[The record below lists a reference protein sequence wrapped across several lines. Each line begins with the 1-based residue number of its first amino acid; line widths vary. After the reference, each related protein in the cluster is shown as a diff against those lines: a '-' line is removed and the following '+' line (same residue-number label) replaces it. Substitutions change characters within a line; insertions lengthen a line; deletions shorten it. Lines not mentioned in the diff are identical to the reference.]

1 MERGLRRD
9 FCRRRRP
16 GEATPEPR
24 RGQASPQEAEE
35 EAAASRTSLSPAAGL
50 RGAEDGGAGAM
61 EDEERQKKLEAGK
74 AKLAQFRQRKA
85 HSDGQ
90 NVSKKQKKRKKV
102 SNAKDDELVQESL
115 DIEQSQGEEASL
127 HTCQRG
133 ATATSDFAIVRT
145 LHSGE
150 VIQHDQTYTTEV
162 SYSSALY
169 TLDKDN
175 KLESEIST
183 TANDYSSEA
192 NGCSFLTR
200 TDVSVDFIREEEFGF
215 GENGSEH
222 GMRHSLTQVE
232 IMENELAGK
241 QQEIEELNKELE
253 EMRAACGTEGLQQLQ
268 EFEAAIKKRDDII
281 AQLTSNLQQARK
293 EKDETM
299 REFLD
304 LTEQSQKLQI
314 QFRHLQASEALR
326 NTSHSSTAAD
336 LLQAKQ
342 QILAYQQQ
350 LEEQEQLLRNYQ
362 MKNED
367 LEVQV
372 SLLQQKVTNVEMEK
386 YKAVEDSS
394 KKKLKEKETI
404 IEELEA
410 KIIEEEENKF
420 ILQKNLSAA
429 EKLLEEAKA
438 EILLKSQEMHN
449 VTIELTNSKQ
459 KERQCSDEIKQ
470 LMGTVEELQKR
481 CHKDSQ
487 LENEIV
493 QRMERN
499 AEKRLEELRAELE
512 EMHGE
517 QIVHMKQE
525 LVREHTTEI
534 EKLLAQ
540 QKTDLERTLN
550 LHSGNTNEDK
560 IHLMNIA
567 INELNLMLQDANYQR
582 EKVRQDLSQQLEAVS
597 SKKSS
602 LQNQVE
608 ELSQELSFAREQI
621 QRAKQTIREKES
633 QLHEAAKLQMAVGEL
648 KAQLASAS
656 EIKEELELKHEA
668 EVTNYKIKLEMLERE
683 KDAVLDRMAES
694 QESELERLRTQ
705 LLFSHEE
712 ELSKLRDDLQE
723 EHRIN
728 TENLRDNLAMQ
739 YKQQLDGLRNE
750 MSKTIETMQFEND
763 NLITQQNQLMLEI
776 SRLKDLQET
785 LVNSKSEEMT
795 LQIQEL
801 QKEIEVLRQEE
812 KEKGTLEQEIQE
824 LQLKTEL
831 LEKEMKEREDSL
843 QEKCSLLETQNS
855 ILVEDFNALQE
866 KLKKYSVM
874 NMEENLV
881 CIDGVSSNSP
891 DFDLQKRVENLMA
904 ENEHLVKQ
912 DIELKEEI
920 ERLKNS
926 FSFAER
932 NFELNYQEL
941 QEKYASLLK
950 VKSDLEVRKNK
961 QESEHEAEPQMLT
974 EDSQHIQGDVPVTL
988 KTLSFH
994 GKRERVLRSDTF
1006 DVEEI
1011 IEKDTTE
1018 LMEKLEVTQREKLE
1032 LSLKLSDLSEQLK
1045 LKHSEIFKLSEEV
1058 RSLKQDKE
1066 HISARCKELEFIAS
1080 HKQEEKVKTC
1090 EHRSED
1096 FSAESQRGFS
1106 VVSEPGIFMPDSYKE
1121 FDQEIREKEKMSSS
1135 ESLANH
1141 VPAEEAIQEKLNLE
1155 SQRLSQNFHEMN
1167 DEVAEDS
1174 SDFCLVQT
1182 KNKLQEQLAL
1192 LKSEQNDLKLQM
1204 EAQRICLSLV
1214 YSTHVDQVREHME
1227 NDKENALSTLKE
1239 ELQFHHAQE
1248 LHALTKNQLDPQ
1260 IMKDESSQSAWNRL
1274 EGLSKTIAEGCSKL
1288 TQMLSSILLEKS
1300 LTEPDAVEGKKSH
1313 TMVMSSA
1320 EAQVFHGTL
1329 QTLLS
1334 RIMEEY
1340 DRLLEYHVQFMKDRK
1355 MVEEHQ
1361 KSCADDEEK
1370 EIVPLQQNVEYLPT
1384 QSQEIIDVKGRSPC
1398 WEDMENLKSQLE
1410 EKHVQ
1415 EIENLRSYF
1424 HQQLKETEERY
1435 TKELVHLQ
1443 GRLQDA
1449 KESSEC
1455 FSNSVESQENDSQ
1468 KGEHAESGC
1477 QLSAE
1482 LSNAG
1487 DGVEFLEKQYQ
1498 DKLLE
1503 EIAKVVVTMSVE
1515 FAQKNELARIANLK
1529 EEEMSMVQRKTQWV
1543 NNIDTTES
1551 LEELESHRNGKIA
1564 DKNEEFKSLSRE
1576 ISEEFGETSLEGQ
1589 FQPDVK
1595 PAEILGPHDFSSRLP
1610 RDTSS
1615 NDKEL
1620 VQNRSLASIG
1630 ANESSAS
1637 GIVSSNQIS
1646 LYEER
1651 LEDMRQELVRQYQE
1665 HQQATEIL
1673 KQGHMQQMER
1683 QKENQEQ
1690 LIAELDRLK
1699 VQLAESVTL
1708 DRESIITEREQ
1719 MLLEELE
1726 SLKKQLISGRE
1737 KLSSDLKHSGTQ
1749 TQSETA
1755 SQAESTEP
1763 VLESEDREGKQ
1774 EESSLD
1780 VLSKDRYA
1788 LQKTNSKLL
1797 KILLEVVK
1805 TTVAVEETIG
1815 RHVVGLLDRSSKC
1828 QLSFNSLSWEART
1841 EDPIKPSVHVGYET
1855 EKPSSSYHGSDLES
1869 SDSSM
1874 WSEVTDEGLLLTQY
1888 LTEHGFAGVEISSE
1902 SEELVLNISSR
1913 LQAAV
1918 EKLLEAINE
1927 TTNQLE
1933 HAKVTQTEL
1942 MRESFKRDQENTE
1955 FLKCQEELQ
1964 ERLDEE
1970 VKAREQLALELSKAE
1985 NLIDGYADEK
1995 SLLEKQIQEKTDA
2008 IDHLE
2013 QELLCTGNKLQELEA
2028 ERQQLQEE
2036 KELLFRQKDAMKAA
2050 AGPIEQRLVDAAV
2063 DAASQAELLAET
2075 EKLMKEKIEVQRQA
2089 EKEYDYLQ
2097 KQVKALET
2105 DIEEQVNQFLELEQ
2119 EKNAELMDLRQQN
2132 QALEK
2137 QLEKTKKFLDEQAID
2152 REHERDVFQQEIQ
2165 KLEQQLKIPQ
2175 RFQPISEH
2183 QNREVEQLTIH
2194 LKEKTDKC
2202 SELLLSKEQLQ
2213 RDVQER
2219 NEEIEKLECRIREVE
2234 QALMISADSLKKVE
2248 ERKQFGSATVRGEL
2262 PLEAQLQAEQEAV
2275 DRKEKEIINLE
2286 EQLEQFREELEN
2298 KNEEVQQ
2305 LHMQLEIQRKE
2316 SSTRQQELEQ
2326 ENNLFKE
2333 EMKKLGIAL
2342 QSPEDISIHDHHPIA
2357 GKFVQI
2363 MHEKEQ
2369 EINELHEQV
2378 SKLQQQ
2384 LEITTDNKV
2393 IEENNE
2399 HIRELEAQIEYLK
2412 SDQERIKQNSEQEI
2426 EQLNEVIEKLQQELA
2441 NIEHKIPLESSFTQ
2455 EEADNLKHQ
2464 LDIVLAEK
2472 ETLVKQMANKDVELS
2487 LAKNELGE
2495 TKVKVSKLMEE
2506 LEALRE
2512 EWDRTGEKHNNIQVI
2527 SDVAEVGAKMKEK
2540 IENPETINQDTT
2552 KMLDNEIP
2560 PDCMA
2565 ENAKDSF
2572 SNTGT
2577 KLQQLQKALEEK
2589 DSELLQCYSQI
2600 KALKEQTQ
2608 AESEVFK
2615 QRIMKLEETLKQAVA
2630 VALASETQLN
2640 VILEQSKLFPEM
2652 QAASVDPGESVKNIA
2667 TEDVNSTVE
2676 EDAMSRLSMFLEKL
2690 QKMESQLANA
2700 YSNLQLEKSKV
2711 DLAQKEAKEKEERLI
2726 ELQQLL
2732 EEVEQKHKNEEAKRS
2747 EQEKVQISRIGTELH
2762 ENQGS
2767 NVLTAD
2773 PELERLR
2780 AESAAAKEELNSHRE
2795 KSDKFKEELMVK
2807 ETLVVHLQEDLR
2819 QTKAQLAQAEEKLA
2833 DYGRKDKR
2841 MNKLERV
2848 CTQGGPAISRMSA
2861 SCQTDKALHINRG
2874 NQSSQPLVKNEEI
2887 QIDLQNGCSSEE
2899 VAEIIR
2905 EFSEKIDQMQEL
2917 HAAEIMDM
2925 ETRHISES
2933 EALNR
2938 EKIRAVQ
2945 ELTEECNTLK
2955 DIIEALRDKEGIPC
2969 VEQTES
2975 SHARDGCSSDS
2986 SSDWSQAAYLGTSQG
3001 SDNVLEGIGTE
3012 SETATD
3018 FLPKKIK
3025 GLLSA
3030 IHQEGVQVLSLTECP
3045 YSENDALPLKQGT
3058 ELWLEERKAFLSAVS
3073 SLKDL
3078 IAKMQ
3083 IHQEAE
3089 LYAESESSE
3098 RALDWR
3104 SELLYAVQQVFQR
3117 EKDVLLAAFQT
3128 ELAEAGAKDLMVLTD
3143 QLEKRLQ
3150 EQGTYQ
3156 RIAMDCIQQA
3166 DRSSLLMEAN
3176 FLCAQLNNRTDP
3188 KKELETEPRCQ
3199 ELRGYSMEVPLELG
3213 NTKDKAGELQEQLS
3227 SERVTVAELK
3237 NELGQTKLELETT
3250 LKAQHKHLRDLEA
3263 TRNEL
3268 KGKAAELDALTDT
3281 LVSEQKKSRELQWA
3295 LEKEKT
3301 KTERSEERGKEE
3313 LEIYATNILFLFSW
3327 KDLKY
3332 NLENE
3337 KQKNTELKNL
3347 LELERQLS
3355 NDLQKQVES
3364 QESLNAAQLSQE
3376 RSCNSELQVL
3386 LESERFRI
3394 LELSSALEREKELCA
3409 QLQMAEQ
3416 QRQDGTL
3423 KPAEELLQE
3432 LQKQLDEKHVRIV
3445 ALVNEME
3452 RYKLE
3457 SVQLK
3462 QQVEKERQ
3470 IQRKTLQIE
3479 QDANI
3484 LAQKKVHELES
3495 KVEDLQWQLGEKRQ
3509 QVHQLQSE
3517 EKKLQEKV
3525 QELQQKEQRREAEV
3539 QVDKASCPNLN
3550 ETPWDASNER
3560 TRKWVFQQKMGG
3572 AETKELSYS
3581 ALISMRGG
3589 GGGDATGELQDLQSV
3604 RQRLRN
3610 ASSTLKQLANKA
3622 AHRLLFE
3629 KTDDEDFVRIQNN
3642 IEEVLLELQMLSGL
3656 PNLEAET
3663 NSELPSSASFTER
3676 LLKQNA
3682 KLTGF
3687 VSRLSEE
3694 KNNLRNAVMKLEEE
3708 LRRYQQRGFDGES
3721 SFRPSLHDGGNVD
3734 LLIASEREIWHKEK
3748 WTLQQSLKQ
3757 AEAEL
3762 AKLRAELRNEA
3773 FVREL
3778 GSDSENAALKR
3789 IYGRYLRAESF
3800 RKALIYQKKYLL
3812 LLLGGFQECE
3822 EATLS
3827 LIARMGGQPSYT
3839 SLEVITHRSKGFTRF
3854 RSAVRVLIAISR
3866 MKFLV
3871 HRWHR
3876 VTGYGLIGVNRD
3888 GFSQNTGN
3896 EVRPDSFSGGL
3907 ELYGEHKHSTYRSR
3921 SELESLRSPLS
3932 YQHRYPGLHTDL
3944 SPVSLACSQLQ
3955 NYDPDRALTDYIN
3968 RLEALQRRLGSVQ
3981 SASALQTQLHSGIRR

>member
-1 MERGLRRD
+1 
-9 FCRRRRP
+9 
-16 GEATPEPR
+16 
-24 RGQASPQEAEE
+24 
-35 EAAASRTSLSPAAGL
+35 
-50 RGAEDGGAGAM
+50 M
-61 EDEERQKKLEAGK
+61 EDEERQKKLQAGK

-85 HSDGQ
+85 HSDSQ
-90 NVSKKQKKRKKV
+90 NVSKKQRKRKKV
-102 SNAKDDELVQESL
+102 SNTKDDELVQESL
-115 DIEQSQGEEASL
+115 DIEQSQGEDASL
-127 HTCQRG
+127 HSCQRG

-150 VIQHDQTYTTEV
+150 VIKHDQTYTTE
-162 SYSSALY
+162 
-169 TLDKDN
+169 
-175 KLESEIST
+175 LESEIST
-183 TANDYSSEA
+183 TANDYSSEV

-200 TDVSVDFIREEEFGF
+200 TDVSVDFIREEEFG
-215 GENGSEH
+215 ENYSEH
-222 GMRHSLTQVE
+222 GMQHSLTQLE

-281 AQLTSNLQQARK
+281 AQLTANLQQARK

-299 REFLD
+299 REFLE

-350 LEEQEQLLRNYQ
+350 LEEQDQLLRNYQ

-372 SLLQQKVTNVEMEK
+372 SLLQQRATNFEMEK
-386 YKAVEDSS
+386 FQAVEDSS
-394 KKKLKEKETI
+394 KRLKETL

-420 ILQKNLSAA
+420 ILQKKLSAA
-429 EKLLEEAKA
+429 EKSLEEIKA
-438 EILLKSQEMHN
+438 EILLKNQEMHN
-449 VTIELTNSKQ
+449 VTLELTSSKQ

-487 LENEIV
+487 LENDIV
-493 QRMERN
+493 QRMELD
-499 AEKRLEELRAELE
+499 AQKRLADLRAELE
-512 EMHGE
+512 EMHGQ

-540 QKTDLERTLN
+540 QKADLERTLN
-550 LHSGNTNEDK
+550 LSSGNTNEDK

-582 EKVRQDLSQQLEAVS
+582 EKVRQDLSHQLELVS
-597 SKKSS
+597 SEKSS
-602 LQNQVE
+602 LQSQVE
-608 ELSQELSFAREQI
+608 VLCQELGFAREQI
-621 QRAKQTIREKES
+621 QRAKQTIHEKES
-633 QLHEAAKLQMAVGEL
+633 KLQEVDQLQIAVGDL

-656 EIKEELELKHEA
+656 EIKEELELKHDA

-712 ELSKLRDDLQE
+712 ELTKLKDDLQE

-728 TENLRDNLAMQ
+728 TENLKDNLAMQ
-739 YKQQLDGLRNE
+739 YKRQLDGLQNE
-750 MSKTIETMQFEND
+750 MNKKLETMQFEND
-763 NLITQQNQLMLEI
+763 SLITQQNQLMLEI
-776 SRLKDLQET
+776 ARLKDLQES

-795 LQIQEL
+795 LQIHEL

-812 KEKGTLEQEIQE
+812 IEKGTLEQEVQE

-831 LEKEMKEREDSL
+831 LEKQMKEREDNL
-843 QEKCSLLETQNS
+843 QEKCTFLDTQNKV
-855 ILVEDFNALQE
+855 LEGEVNALQE
-866 KLKKYSVM
+866 KLKKYTM
-874 NMEENLV
+874 TNMEESLV
-881 CIDGVSSNSP
+881 LIDGVSSNSQ
-891 DFDLQKRVENLMA
+891 DFDLQKRVENLVA

-912 DIELKEEI
+912 EIELKEEI

-926 FSFAER
+926 LSLAKG
-932 NFELNYQEL
+932 NFEHNYQEL

-950 VKSDLEVRKNK
+950 AKSDLEMKNNK
-961 QESEHEAEPQMLT
+961 QESEYEVKPQT
-974 EDSQHIQGDVPVTL
+974 EEIQHLQSDVPVVL
-988 KTLSFH
+988 KIQSPVLHS
-994 GKRERVLRSDTF
+994 KRERVLRSETF
-1006 DVEEI
+1006 DIEEI
-1011 IEKDTTE
+1011 VEKDTTE

-1058 RSLKQDKE
+1058 KCLRQDKE

-1080 HKQEEKVKTC
+1080 CKQEENMKTG
-1090 EHRSED
+1090 EHRTECFSED
-1096 FSAESQRGFS
+1096 SWAGQAVS
-1106 VVSEPGIFMPDSYKE
+1106 VPGIFMPGSYKE
-1121 FDQEIREKEKMSSS
+1121 FDREIRKEEKLSSS
-1135 ESLANH
+1135 ESLTHH
-1141 VPAEEAIQEKLNLE
+1141 VLVEEAIQEKFNLE
-1155 SQRLSQNFHEMN
+1155 PQSLLDNFHEMS
-1167 DEVAEDS
+1167 DGLAGDS
-1174 SDFCLVQT
+1174 SCFSLVQT
-1182 KNKLQEQLAL
+1182 KNKLQEQLAT

-1214 YSTHVDQVREHME
+1214 YSAHVDQVREHME
-1227 NDKENALSTLKE
+1227 NDKENALSALKE

-1248 LHALTKNQLDPQ
+1248 LYALKKNQLDPQ
-1260 IMKDESSQSAWNRL
+1260 IMKDESGQSARHRL
-1274 EGLSKTIAEGCSKL
+1274 EELSKTVTEECSKF
-1288 TQMLSSILLEKS
+1288 TQSLCNILPEKS
-1300 LTEPDAVEGKKSH
+1300 LSTAESGAVEQEKSD
-1313 TMVMSSA
+1313 TIVMSRA

-1334 RIMEEY
+1334 KIMEEY
-1340 DRLLEYHVQFMKDRK
+1340 DRLLEYNVQFMDRK
-1355 MVEEHQ
+1355 KFVQVEDLQ
-1361 KSCADDEEK
+1361 KSCVDDEEK
-1370 EIVPLQQNVEYLPT
+1370 AIDTLQQNVECLPT
-1384 QSQEIIDVKGRSPC
+1384 QLQDIVDGKVRSPC
-1398 WEDMENLKSQLE
+1398 WKDMENLKSQLE
-1410 EKHVQ
+1410 EQHVQ

-1435 TKELVHLQ
+1435 TTEIVHLQ
-1443 GRLQDA
+1443 SRLQDA

-1455 FSNSVESQENDSQ
+1455 FSISVESQEKDIL
-1468 KGEHAESGC
+1468 KEERAESGL
-1477 QLSAE
+1477 QQSSKKTVE
-1482 LSNAG
+1482 PSNEVG
-1487 DGVEFLEKQYQ
+1487 GVEFLEKQYQ
-1498 DKLLE
+1498 EKLLE
-1503 EIAKVVVTMSVE
+1503 EIAKVASE
-1515 FAQKNELARIANLK
+1515 F
-1529 EEEMSMVQRKTQWV
+1529 
-1543 NNIDTTES
+1543 
-1551 LEELESHRNGKIA
+1551 
-1564 DKNEEFKSLSRE
+1564 
-1576 ISEEFGETSLEGQ
+1576 
-1589 FQPDVK
+1589 
-1595 PAEILGPHDFSSRLP
+1595 
-1610 RDTSS
+1610 
-1615 NDKEL
+1615 
-1620 VQNRSLASIG
+1620 
-1630 ANESSAS
+1630 SAS
-1637 GIVSSNQIS
+1637 SVDPSSQIS

-1665 HQQATEIL
+1665 HQQATEVL

-1690 LIAELDRLK
+1690 LLAELDRLK
-1699 VQLAESVTL
+1699 VQLAERVTL
-1708 DRESIITEREQ
+1708 DRESIVMEREQ
-1719 MLLEELE
+1719 MLLEELD
-1726 SLKKQLISGRE
+1726 SLKKQLKSGRE
-1737 KLSSDLKHSGTQ
+1737 KLSCDLKHSGTQ
-1749 TQSETA
+1749 TQSETTH
-1755 SQAESTEP
+1755 QAESTEP
-1763 VLESEDREGKQ
+1763 VLESEDREGKH

-1780 VLSKDRYA
+1780 ILSKDRSA
-1788 LQKTNSKLL
+1788 LQKTNSRLL
-1797 KILLEVVK
+1797 KILSEVVK

-1828 QLSFNSLSWEART
+1828 QLSFNSLVLETRS
-1841 EDPIKPSVHVGYET
+1841 EDSIKPSVHVGYEA
-1855 EKPSSSYHGSDLES
+1855 ENPPSSYHGSDLEGN
-1869 SDSSM
+1869 DLSM
-1874 WSEVTDEGLLLTQY
+1874 WSEVTEEGLELTQY

-1902 SEELVLNISSR
+1902 NEELVLNISSR

-1918 EKLLEAINE
+1918 EKLLEAISE

-1942 MRESFKRDQENTE
+1942 MRESFKRDQETTE

-1995 SLLEKQIQEKTDA
+1995 ALLEKQIQEKTDS
-2008 IDHLE
+2008 IDQLE

-2028 ERQQLQEE
+2028 ERQLLQEE
-2036 KELLFRQKDAMKAA
+2036 KELLFRQKDAMKAE

-2175 RFQPISEH
+2175 RFQPVSEH
-2183 QNREVEQLTIH
+2183 QNREV
-2194 LKEKTDKC
+2194 
-2202 SELLLSKEQLQ
+2202 
-2213 RDVQER
+2213 
-2219 NEEIEKLECRIREVE
+2219 
-2234 QALMISADSLKKVE
+2234 
-2248 ERKQFGSATVRGEL
+2248 
-2262 PLEAQLQAEQEAV
+2262 
-2275 DRKEKEIINLE
+2275 
-2286 EQLEQFREELEN
+2286 
-2298 KNEEVQQ
+2298 
-2305 LHMQLEIQRKE
+2305 
-2316 SSTRQQELEQ
+2316 
-2326 ENNLFKE
+2326 
-2333 EMKKLGIAL
+2333 
-2342 QSPEDISIHDHHPIA
+2342 
-2357 GKFVQI
+2357 
-2363 MHEKEQ
+2363 
-2369 EINELHEQV
+2369 
-2378 SKLQQQ
+2378 
-2384 LEITTDNKV
+2384 
-2393 IEENNE
+2393 IEEKNE

-2412 SDQERIKQNSEQEI
+2412 SDQERLKQNSEQEI

-2441 NIEHKIPLESSFTQ
+2441 NIEHKIPLEFSFTQ
-2455 EEADNLKHQ
+2455 EDADNLKHQ
-2464 LDIVLAEK
+2464 LDVVLAEK
-2472 ETLVKQMANKDVELS
+2472 ESLVKQMENNDVELS
-2487 LAKNELGE
+2487 LARNELGE
-2495 TKVKVSKLMEE
+2495 TKLKVNKLMEE
-2506 LEALRE
+2506 VNALRE
-2512 EWDRTGEKHNNIQVI
+2512 ARDRMGLKHDNVQVRGGVTEI
-2527 SDVAEVGAKMKEK
+2527 GAKMNEK
-2540 IENPETINQDTT
+2540 MEDSEAVNRNTT
-2552 KMLDNEIP
+2552 KMLENEIP
-2560 PDCMA
+2560 PGSMD

-2572 SNTGT
+2572 TKT
-2577 KLQQLQKALEEK
+2577 DAKLQRLQKSLEEK
-2589 DSELLQCYSQI
+2589 DSELIQCYSEI
-2600 KALKEQTQ
+2600 KNLKEQTR
-2608 AESEVFK
+2608 AESEGLK
-2615 QRIMKLEETLKQAVA
+2615 QRIMKLEETLKQALA
-2630 VALASETQLN
+2630 VALVSEAQLN
-2640 VILEQSKLFPEM
+2640 VVLEQNKLFPET
-2652 QAASVDPGESVKNIA
+2652 QAASGDAGEVIKNIP
-2667 TEDVNSTVE
+2667 TEEVNSTVE
-2676 EDAMSRLSMFLEKL
+2676 EDAKSRLSVFFEKL
-2690 QKMESQLANA
+2690 QKIESQLAIA
-2700 YSNLQLEKSKV
+2700 HSNLQLEKSKV
-2711 DLAQKEAKEKEERLI
+2711 DIAQKEAKEKEERLI

-2732 EEVEQKHKNEEAKRS
+2732 QEVEEKHKMKETKRS
-2747 EQEKVQISRIGTELH
+2747 EQEKVQMSQMGTELH
-2762 ENQGS
+2762 ENQERKI
-2767 NVLTAD
+2767 LTAD
-2773 PELERLR
+2773 SELERLR

-2795 KSDKFKEELMVK
+2795 KAEKFKEQLMGK
-2807 ETLVVHLQEDLR
+2807 ETLVLHLQEELR
-2819 QTKAQLAQAEEKLA
+2819 QTKDKLAQAEEKLA
-2833 DYGRKDKR
+2833 DYGRKE
-2841 MNKLERV
+2841 NKMEGE
-2848 CTQGGPAISRMSA
+2848 CTKEGPTISRMNA

-2933 EALNR
+2933 EALKT

-2955 DIIEALRDKEGIPC
+2955 DIIEALRDREAIPC
-2969 VEQTES
+2969 VEQTAS
-2975 SHARDGCSSDS
+2975 SNARDGCSSDS
-2986 SSDWSQAAYLGTSQG
+2986 SSDWSQGAYLVPSQG
-3001 SDNVLEGIGTE
+3001 SDNVLEGIGDE
-3012 SETATD
+3012 GETATD

-3030 IHQEGVQVLSLTECP
+3030 IHQEGVQVLSLTEFP
-3045 YSENDALPLKQGT
+3045 YSENDTVPLKQGP
-3058 ELWLEERKAFLSAVS
+3058 ELWLEERKTFLSTVS

-3083 IHQEAE
+3083 IRREAE

-3098 RALDWR
+3098 GALDWR
-3104 SELLYAVQQVFQR
+3104 TELLYAVQQVFQR

-3128 ELAEAGAKDLMVLTD
+3128 ELAEAGARDLMVLTD

-3156 RIAMDCIQQA
+3156 RTAMDYIQHA
-3166 DRSSLLMEAN
+3166 DRRSLVLETKLLRAE
-3176 FLCAQLNNRTDP
+3176 LNNKRTVP
-3188 KKELETEPRCQ
+3188 KRELEMELKCQ
-3199 ELRGYSMEVPLELG
+3199 DSLELRDYNMEMPMELS
-3213 NTKDKAGELQEQLS
+3213 NTKDKVAELQEQLR
-3227 SERVTVAELK
+3227 SEKMMVAELK
-3237 NELGQTKLELETT
+3237 NELGQIKLELETT

-3268 KGKAAELDALTDT
+3268 KGKATELDMLTDT
-3281 LVSEQKKSRELQWA
+3281 LVSEQKKSRELQWV

-3301 KTERSEERGKEE
+3301 KMDRSEERRKEE
-3313 LEIYATNILFLFSW
+3313 LE
-3327 KDLKY
+3327 DLKCS
-3332 NLENE
+3332 LENE
-3337 KQKNTELKNL
+3337 KQKNIELKNL

-3355 NDLQKQVES
+3355 NDLQKQTES
-3364 QESLNAAQLSQE
+3364 QETLNASQLSQE

-3416 QRQDGTL
+3416 KTQDGTL
-3423 KPAEELLQE
+3423 KPTEELLQE
-3432 LQKQLDEKHVRIV
+3432 RQKQLDEKHARIV
-3445 ALVNEME
+3445 ALLSEME

-3509 QVHQLQSE
+3509 QVHQLQCE
-3517 EKKLQEKV
+3517 EEKLQEKV
-3525 QELQQKEQRREAEV
+3525 QELQQKEQQKESEV
-3539 QVDKASCPNLN
+3539 KVDKASCQNLN
-3550 ETPWDASNER
+3550 ETSWDTSNER
-3560 TRKWVFQQKMGG
+3560 TRKWVFQQKIGA

-3581 ALISMRGG
+3581 ALIGMR
-3589 GGGDATGELQDLQSV
+3589 GGDATGECQDLQAV

-3610 ASSTLKQLANKA
+3610 VSSTLKQLANKA
-3622 AHRLLFE
+3622 AHRLPFE

-3642 IEEVLLELQMLSGL
+3642 VEEVLLELQMLSGL
-3656 PNLEAET
+3656 PNVETET
-3663 NSELPSSASFTER
+3663 NSELPSSVSFTER

-3708 LRRYQQRGFDGES
+3708 LRRYQQRGFSGDS
-3721 SFRPSLHDGGNVD
+3721 SFKPSLHNGQNVD
-3734 LLIASEREIWHKEK
+3734 ILIASEREIWHKEK
-3748 WTLQQSLKQ
+3748 WALQQSLKQ

-3876 VTGYGLIGVNRD
+3876 VTGYGLISVNRD
-3888 GFSQNTGN
+3888 GFSHNTGN
-3896 EVRPDSFSGGL
+3896 ELRPDSFSSGL
-3907 ELYGEHKHSTYRSR
+3907 ELYGEHRHSSYRSR

-3932 YQHRYPGLHTDL
+3932 YQHRYQGLHTDL

-3968 RLEALQRRLGSVQ
+3968 RLEALQRRLGSIQ
-3981 SASALQTQLHSGIRR
+3981 SAPALHTQLHSGIRR